1 MLCTQERAKAQLK
14 YNMLQQIDGTS
25 QNAEEI
31 GRQMLTFGRRMSM
44 AETFARIDGIEAA
57 DAQRVAEK
65 VIWDQEIAMAAIGPN
80 LKYVGDLNYLRRGT
94 YWNRL

>member
-1 MLCTQERAKAQLK
+1 MLQERGKSQLK

-31 GRQMLTFGRRMSM
+31 GRQLLTFGRRMTL

-57 DAQRVAEK
+57 DVQRVAEK
-65 VIWDQEIAMAAIGPN
+65 VIWDQEVSLAAIGPN
-80 LKYVGDLNYLRRGT
+80 LKYVPDLNALRRGT